1 VNRLKSEMEQER
13 AMMLEKK
20 RQEKEYLQ
28 KMLIENER
36 EKAKQERLKEQ
47 ER

>member
-1 VNRLKSEMEQER
+1 MVARLKNEMEQER

-28 KMLIENER
+28 KMLVENEK
-36 EKAKQERLKEQ
+36 EKAK
-47 ER
+47 